1 MKVMTKS
8 EGIISCSSLSKL
20 DKERHYDGDFKSDIL
35 GGSQKGT
42 CSAGT
47 RFLRQDH
54 LYHPSLES
62 DFLEGH
68 DSGEDPC
75 IFAPPKANCK
85 VNLKT
90 VLNGMVPILTDQNR
104 IQGDSRSQQ
113 NSSLDIS
120 FLSSEKNGDSFLHPS
135 VCIPSAPPL
144 LEMEAINYDAYREVL
159 EAEPPEWLPDSYTAV
174 CMQCTSPFTAITRG
188 RHHCRFCGGVFCR
201 DCTKGRCWLPVKF
214 RERNPQRVCDA
225 CYDRLDPLQGIL
237 INSISNAMQSAKHDV
252 MDWTCTR
259 GWLNLPVGL
268 SMEYE
273 IYKASS
279 MLRSYCQVQYS
290 VFSLFYQ

>member
-1 MKVMTKS
+1 MEFMEKS
-8 EGIISCSSLSKL
+8 EGIISYSSLSKL
-20 DKERHYDGDFKSDIL
+20 DKENHYDGKFKSDIL
-35 GGSQKGT
+35 GGQRKGN
-42 CSAGT
+42 SSVGP
-47 RFLRQDH
+47 RFLGLDY
-54 LYHPSLES
+54 LYQPSLES
-62 DFLEGH
+62 DFHEGY
-68 DSGEDPC
+68 DSGEDPY
-75 IFAPPKANCK
+75 IFAQPKANPE
-85 VNLKT
+85 VNVRT
-90 VLNGMVPILTDQNR
+90 VLSGIIAILTGQNR
-104 IQGDSRSQQ
+104 TQVASQSQQ
-113 NSSLDIS
+113 NSSSDIS

-135 VCIPSAPPL
+135 VCMPSAPPL
-144 LEMEAINYDAYREVL
+144 LETESISYGAYREIL

-201 DCTKGRCWLPVKF
+201 DCTKGRCLLPVKF
-214 RERNPQRVCDA
+214 RERNPQRVCDV

-273 IYKASS
+273 IYKASN
-279 MLRSYCQVQYS
+279 MLRSYCQVQCS
-290 VFSLFYQ
+290 VFSSL